1 MLMLGENSQ
10 LRAQVGDAIDENGP
24 HRHRSRNPSSSHSY
38 SFTGTGGFRPHQ
50 FSSHPTKSS
59 NFVVST
65 SANNSRDLK
74 QIPNWKHKRN
84 SSQKEKGEEGGTDD
98 PFAPVIGACPF
109 MCPESRLLLRILAML
124 MLDKNSQLRW
134 ETPLMRVDITGAEV
148 GTLPL
153 PILIHSQEQEVFVLA
168 NSLLIRPNPR
178 TLFRA
183 LQPAVITIQGIS
195 SKSLTG
201 NTEEIVANKRREKKE
216 GLMIPL
222 FL

>member
-1 MLMLGENSQ
+1 
-10 LRAQVGDAIDENGP
+10 
-24 HRHRSRNPSSSHSY
+24 
-38 SFTGTGGFRPHQ
+38 
-50 FSSHPTKSS
+50 
-59 NFVVST
+59 
-65 SANNSRDLK
+65 
-74 QIPNWKHKRN
+74 
-84 SSQKEKGEEGGTDD
+84 
-98 PFAPVIGACPF
+98 
-109 MCPESRLLLRILAML
+109 
-124 MLDKNSQLRW
+124 
-134 ETPLMRVDITGAEV
+134 MRVDITGAEV

-201 NTEEIVANKRREKKE
+201 NTEEIVAKKRREKKE